1 MHKLKRPRI
10 NGKTSK
16 VWYIVWR
23 EDGRSHRFS
32 TGKADRV
39 EAERVLA
46 RFVSAKPPQDFD
58 VEDMAKAF
66 VKARVAEG
74 KSESNLN
81 TSLRP
86 ILNKFG
92 REDPTRLNQ
101 NKVRDYIKERSCDV
115 KASTIERELATLRAC
130 LNWGEV
136 EQWISRAPR
145 FKIPTAPKTRRRFLS
160 KSEFARLEAQIDTI
174 HLKTFVSLAINTASR
189 ATKILQ
195 LKWTDVDFDAG
206 LIKYPDG
213 QHHNKRTQ
221 IIPMNKSLRED
232 LELALQFAVGDYVVE
247 FNGQPIK
254 SIRKSFEKAVERAKL
269 EDVIIHDLRRTAASW
284 ALQAGASFEDIAGLL
299 GDDVKVVQKHYAQF
313 STKHIKGVVDLLG

>member
-1 MHKLKRPRI
+1 MHKLKKPRI
-10 NGKTSK
+10 NGRASK

-32 TGKADRV
+32 TGTSDKV

-46 RFVSAKPPQDFD
+46 RFITTKPPQEFD
-58 VEDMAKAF
+58 VEVMAKAY

-74 KSESNLN
+74 KSEANLN
-81 TSLRP
+81 TSLAP
-86 ILNKFG
+86 ILKELG
-92 REDPTRLNQ
+92 REDPTRINQ
-101 NKVRDYIKERSCDV
+101 NKIRDYIKKRSATV
-115 KASTIERELATLRAC
+115 KGSTVERELATLRAC
-130 LNWGEV
+130 LNWGEI
-136 EQWISRAPR
+136 EQWIDRAPR
-145 FKIPTAPKTRRRFLS
+145 FKIPTAPKTRRRFLT
-160 KSEFARLEAQIDTI
+160 KSEFADLEAQIDTI

-195 LKWTDVDFDAG
+195 LKWSDVDFEVG

-213 QHHNKRTQ
+213 KHHNKKTQ
-221 IIPMNKSLRED
+221 VIPMNKSLRAD
-232 LELALQFAVGDYVVE
+232 LELALQFAVGEYVVE

-269 EDVIIHDLRRTAASW
+269 DDVVIHDLRRTAASW

-299 GDDVKVVQKHYAQF
+299 GDEVKVVQKHYAQF